1 MFIEGLYE
9 SLLKNGSNNA
19 FCIKDEFYPY
29 SYLMNKAALIQFKL
43 TNDVNHFNNNR
54 IALICTDDILTYSAL
69 LGVWFLGYAY
79 VPLGLHNPPERNLAI
94 LKDANVKTILTTQ
107 SLDKEIYKDF
117 RVINLSEI
125 GDSDGL
131 LQRVPVEKDQLAYI
145 LFTSGSTGSPKG
157 VPISF
162 GNLNSFLEAFAK
174 SPVKIDAEDKCLQ
187 MFELTFDVSISSFL
201 PALIKGACVY
211 TIPNEVIKY
220 LHVLKLIIKY
230 RLTVIQ
236 IVPSVIRL
244 SLPLL
249 NKLNLPSVKYCI
261 LTGEA
266 TSIELFTMWKNTIP
280 LSKIFNYYGP
290 TEATIYCSYYDCNNS
305 EINTY
310 NGMIAIGKPFDGIR
324 MLVVDELNNEVKTGE
339 KGELLMS
346 GNQVSSGYLNNEK
359 KNASSYILLNEGI
372 NKTFFYR
379 SGDSCYKDENGN
391 IHYCGRLDSQVKIQG
406 FRIELSEIEIC
417 VKSISKLNNVVITKK
432 NKVDALE
439 LILVLETNENYDET
453 ALAKKMKEKLPEY
466 MLPSSVYVLREFPL
480 NSSGKT
486 DRVQIKLL
494 LNAKSSGHSF
504 T

>member
-19 FCIKDEFYPY
+19 FCIKDEFYQY
-29 SYLMNKAALIQFKL
+29 SYLMNKAALIQFEL
-43 TNDVNHFNNNR
+43 TKDVNHFNNNR
-54 IALICTDDILTYSAL
+54 IAIICTDDILTYSAL
-69 LGVWFLGYAY
+69 IGVWFLGYAY

-94 LKDANVKTILTTQ
+94 LKDADVKTILTTQ

-125 GDSDGL
+125 VDRDVQLRRASAGN
-131 LQRVPVEKDQLAYI
+131 EQLAYI

-162 GNLNSFLEAFAK
+162 KNLNSFLIAFDK
-174 SPVKIDAEDKCLQ
+174 SPVKIETEDKCLQ

-201 PALIKGACVY
+201 PALLKGACVY

-220 LHVLKLIIKY
+220 LHVLKFIIKY

-244 SLPLL
+244 SVPLL
-249 NKLNLPSVKYCI
+249 HKMNLSSVKYCI

-266 TSIELFTMWKNTIP
+266 TPIDLFAVWKNAIP

-290 TEATIYCSYYDCNNS
+290 TEATIYCSYYDCNNG
-305 EINTY
+305 ELNTY

-324 MLVVDELNNEVKTGE
+324 MLIVDEVNNEVKTGE
-339 KGELLMS
+339 KGELLIS
-346 GNQVSSGYLNNEK
+346 GSQVSSGYLNNEE
-359 KNASSYILLNEGI
+359 KNASSYMLLSNGI
-372 NKTFFYR
+372 NKTSFYR
-379 SGDSCYKDENGN
+379 SGDTCYKDKNGN
-391 IHYCGRLDSQVKIQG
+391 IHYCGRIDSQVKIQG

-417 VKSISKLNNVVITKK
+417 VKDISKLNNVVIAKK

-439 LILVLETNENYDET
+439 LILVLETSENYDKIT
-453 ALAKKMKEKLPEY
+453 LTNKMKAKLPEY
-466 MLPSSVYVLREFPL
+466 MLPSAVYVLEEFPL

-486 DRVQIKLL
+486 DRVQIKSLV
-494 LNAKSSGHSF
+494 NA
-504 T
+504 